1 MRDYGLPEGT
11 AEPLGLNGALTA
23 YYEDLAARTDDP
35 RAAANWV
42 MGELSAHLNT
52 TGLAPEESPVTP
64 ARLAGL
70 VQLVADGTLGSAGGK
85 QVFAALV
92 EHPDRDAAALVDELG
107 LGQIADEGALGTLV
121 DEVIAAHPDEAAT
134 YRGGKQAL
142 LGFFVGQVMKQSG
155 GRAEPKAVQQLLRE
169 KLGS

>member
-1 MRDYGLPEGT
+1 MRDFGLPEGT
-11 AEPLGLNGALTA
+11 AEPLGLNAALTL
-23 YYEDLAARTDDP
+23 YYEELAARTGDP
-35 RAAANWV
+35 KAAANWV
-42 MGELSAHLNT
+42 MGELSAHLNA
-52 TGLAPEESPVTP
+52 TGLAPEVSPVTP
-64 ARLAGL
+64 ERLAGL
-70 VQLVADGTLGSAGGK
+70 VALVADGTLGSSGGK

-92 EHPDRDAAALVDELG
+92 EQPGATAADLVASLG
-107 LGQIADEGALGTLV
+107 LGQIADEGALGALV

-155 GRAEPKAVQQLLRE
+155 GRAEPKAVQRLLRD